1 MYLKKGSVNRVLI
14 VTNML
19 LSKDLLEVYATELPS
34 ESKKVLKERHRTK
47 PYIGAG
53 FRGMFIVTWVA
64 AVDAYYAIRSCI

>member
-1 MYLKKGSVNRVLI
+1 
-14 VTNML
+14 ML

-53 FRGMFIVTWVA
+53 FRGMFISTWG
-64 AVDAYYAIRSCI
+64 SSS